1 MPEKTPYPTPD
12 PADGI
17 AGGEFQL
24 FHGRLLGR
32 GGEIGV
38 FVGVL
43 LGWLLLVSIFWLL
56 LARFDSAPLPVWLT
70 YWALLLGGPV
80 EVGRRL
86 YNVFRP
92 GLRRYV
98 YGVNSRVLLRK
109 RLRGETHPLWNAARA
124 PATLDFA
131 DWDPFQGEWVC
142 ALAKFTVSAGPEAIS
157 LKEAK
162 EMGIKMV
169 GLDGKERT
177 PVEQTIQKTDFDDA
191 RAFEG
196 LKQALKGRPQPGQP

>member
-1 MPEKTPYPTPD
+1 MPEKTPYPSPE
-12 PADGI
+12 PADAI

-43 LGWLLLVSIFWLL
+43 VGWLLLVSIFWFL
-56 LARFDSAPLPVWLT
+56 LARSDSAPWPVMLA

-92 GLRRYV
+92 GLRRNVYV
-98 YGVNSRVLLRK
+98 VNSRVVLRK
-109 RLRGETHPLWNAARA
+109 RLRGANHPLWNAARA
-124 PATLDFA
+124 PATLDIA
-131 DWDPFQGEWVC
+131 DWDPFQGEWVWD
-142 ALAKFTVSAGPEAIS
+142 LAKFTVSGGPEAIS
-157 LKEAK
+157 LKENKA
-162 EMGIKMV
+162 MGIKMV
-169 GLDGKERT
+169 GTDGKERP
-177 PVEQTIQKTDFDDA
+177 PVEQMIQRTDFDDE
-191 RAFEG
+191 RVFER
-196 LKQALKGRPQPGQP
+196 LKQTLKDRPQPS